1 MTRRLP
7 AAAVAACSLLLLAL
21 FTPAATAQRRE
32 LPRVSLAPLTGRDS
46 FDRYC
51 ATCHGPSGRGDGS
64 LAASLT
70 TRPSDLTTLAQ
81 RNGGVFP
88 RAAITAYVD
97 GTGRA
102 IPAHGPTQM
111 PLWGGIFR
119 WLDTEPRTRVRI
131 ANLVAYV
138 ESLQAAPEG
147 RPAPPTTG
155 AELFATFCAP
165 CHGGGARGDGPMAA
179 QLTRPPSDLTRL
191 QLRNGGQFPAAQLER
206 IIDGQRIDAH
216 GTRAMP
222 VWGDVFLRE
231 QGVSRADVDARIA
244 TLIAYLRTIQE
255 RLAE

>member
-1 MTRRLP
+1 MIRGDTML
-7 AAAVAACSLLLLAL
+7 AAAVCGVLLLPAL
-21 FTPAATAQRRE
+21 ELEAQRRE
-32 LPRVSLAPLTGRDS
+32 LPRVSMAPLTGKDS

-51 ATCHGPSGRGDGS
+51 ATCHGTSGRGDGS

-81 RNGGVFP
+81 RRGGVFP
-88 RAAITAYVD
+88 RAEMTSYID

-102 IPAHGPTQM
+102 IPAHGATEM

-119 WLDTEPRTRVRI
+119 WLDTEPRTRIRI

-138 ESLQAAPEG
+138 ESLQAVPAG
-147 RPAPPTTG
+147 KPAPPTTG
-155 AELFATFCAP
+155 PELFGTFCAP
-165 CHGGGARGDGPMAA
+165 CHGPNGRGDGPMAA
-179 QLTRPPSDLTRL
+179 HMTRPPSDLTRL
-191 QLRNGGQFPAAQLER
+191 QARNGGKFPAAQLKQ

-216 GTRAMP
+216 GSRAMP

-231 QGVSRADVDARIA
+231 QGVNRADVDARIEA
-244 TLIAYLRTIQE
+244 LVAHLRTIQE